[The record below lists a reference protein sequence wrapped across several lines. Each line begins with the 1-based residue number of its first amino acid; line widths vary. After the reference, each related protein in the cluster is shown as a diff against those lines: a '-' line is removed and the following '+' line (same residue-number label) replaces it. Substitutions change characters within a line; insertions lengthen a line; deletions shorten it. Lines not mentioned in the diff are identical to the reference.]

1 MSLEYVAGRREGP
14 QIIALQD
21 DVLAQL
27 DRSCTQPLIS
37 LKKEDFAWLLA
48 RLRETKGVTYGEGGR
63 QTVPGWSGF
72 NAIATSEDVP
82 QHSTVG
88 YLPVIPASPTEL
100 STVYVMLRKS
110 ISVADTLQQEDV
122 VVTLDQAIYAKAQDI
137 VSKHCDEF
145 KRITLRMGGFHVACT
160 FLAVIGLRFG
170 DAGLR
175 DLMVESSLVGPSAVS
190 AVLRGKHYNRA
201 LRSHKIIFEAFFR
214 LFWPIF

>member
-1 MSLEYVAGRREGP
+1 M
-14 QIIALQD
+14 
-21 DVLAQL
+21 
-27 DRSCTQPLIS
+27 
-37 LKKEDFAWLLA
+37 KKEDFTRLLA
-48 RLRETKGVTYGEGGR
+48 RLRETKGVTYGEGGC

-100 STVYVMLRKS
+100 STVYVRLRKS

-122 VVTLDQAIYAKAQDI
+122 GVTLDQAIYAKAQDI

-175 DLMVESSLVGPSAVS
+175 DLMVESSLVGQYQQFYVVSILIVLSVPTKLSLRLSFDYFGPSLKKS
-190 AVLRGKHYNRA
+190 LQISPRTDLTFQRLTRRHFLKH
-201 LRSHKIIFEAFFR
+201 
-214 LFWPIF
+214 